1 MNDLVPQ
8 LGPCCRCQEGV
19 RDDSHVENVVHKAV
33 ADEFSS
39 EILTNRTRAYL
50 SCASGEMVVKINF
63 SEPFRGITYVDYDKT
78 SPCKFYGDG
87 RKYYELRIPLKGCG
101 TKQRVREKIR
111 RHGLHPPNFI
121 IFAHVNTEKE
131 IQAHAAVANFNTG
144 LGNRRDADASCVIM
158 R

>member
-1 MNDLVPQ
+1 MERRFLKAILFLVCVLTPF
-8 LGPCCRCQEGV
+8 GRCQEGV

-101 TKQRVREKIR
+101 TKQVGRNAKFCRDGKTEPLE
-111 RHGLHPPNFI
+111 GL
-121 IFAHVNTEKE
+121 V
-131 IQAHAAVANFNTG
+131 
-144 LGNRRDADASCVIM
+144 LSC
-158 R
+158 RLRFRYH